1 MEDFVGADGGS
12 GHRTGIQAMEDIDEI
27 AICAVPGM
35 WSQTVQAALIDH
47 CELLKDRFAILD
59 PPDGQDIDGIG
70 AFRQVF
76 DTEYAALYYPWCIT
90 VDPSPA
96 RRAATFMCRR
106 PGSWPGSTRTPT

>member
-1 MEDFVGADGGS
+1 
-12 GHRTGIQAMEDIDEI
+12 
-27 AICAVPGM
+27 M

-59 PPDGQDIDGIG
+59 PPDGEDIDGIG

-76 DTEYAALYYPWCIT
+76 DTEYAALYYPWCVT
-90 VDPSPA
+90 ADPS
-96 RRAATFMCRR
+96 RRAPAATFMCRP